1 MEYRDKSEGENKN
14 NKNRNWNW
22 YSIELLQESNHH
34 IISY

>member
-1 MEYRDKSEGENKN
+1 MAYRDESEGENKN
-14 NKNRNWNW
+14 NMNWNW